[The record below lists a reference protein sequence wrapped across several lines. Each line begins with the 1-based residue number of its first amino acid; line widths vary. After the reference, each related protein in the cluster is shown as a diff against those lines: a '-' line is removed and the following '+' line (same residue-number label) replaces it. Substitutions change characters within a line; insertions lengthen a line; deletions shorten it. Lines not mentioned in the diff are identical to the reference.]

1 MSEPLLR
8 VDLEAE
14 NSRLRALVAELSDR
28 CRALET
34 VVHDLTVTVD
44 DCLDRESEQLND
56 VRRER
61 LATTG
66 MSRVAPHPGSSY
78 DWSLPNTQPST
89 HDAGGDITSS
99 GEQHGV

>member
-1 MSEPLLR
+1 MSEPLR
-8 VDLEAE
+8 QVDLEAE

-28 CRALET
+28 CRALEA
-34 VVHDLTVTVD
+34 VVHDLTVIVD

-78 DWSLPNTQPST
+78 DWSLPNTQPSPSN
-89 HDAGGDITSS
+89 AGGDIATAD
-99 GEQHGV
+99 EQHGG